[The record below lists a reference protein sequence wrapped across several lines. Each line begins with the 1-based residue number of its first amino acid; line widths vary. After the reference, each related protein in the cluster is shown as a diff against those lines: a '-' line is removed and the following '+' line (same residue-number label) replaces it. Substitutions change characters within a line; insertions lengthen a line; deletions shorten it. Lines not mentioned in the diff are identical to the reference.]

1 MSQHFDVIVIG
12 MGPGG
17 EVAASRLLE
26 AGRRV
31 AVVERE
37 LIGGECG
44 YWACIPSKTLLR
56 PPEAKVGADRAQG
69 VAGAA
74 LDWPATR
81 AYRDFMIRNL
91 DDSNQVKGY
100 RDAGAAVFKGQAR
113 IAGPGRV
120 EVSGE
125 ELSCDHVVVATGS
138 DAFVPP
144 VEGLDAVPVWTN
156 REATTLAEIPRRAVM
171 IGGSAVGVELGLF
184 LRRYGAAVTILERSG
199 RLLSRE
205 ERRVGELTEQYLTD
219 EGVDV
224 RTGTSAARARRDGD
238 DTVVELAS
246 GEQVRCDVVIVGTG
260 RTPRAAGL
268 GLDAVGVEL
277 GQHGEVV
284 VDDRCSA
291 SDGIWA
297 IGDVTGVM
305 PFTHVAMYQARVVA
319 DNILGI
325 ARTARYNGIPRVVFS
340 DPEVAAVGLTGE
352 QAADRGLATAS
363 AEVDLANAI
372 ARPWTYE
379 KDPRGH
385 LGVLADIDRQVL
397 VGAWAVGPQAS
408 EWIHTAALAVREE
421 IPIARLLDS
430 VAQFPT
436 YNEGW
441 LKAVAAVAK

>member
-1 MSQHFDVIVIG
+1 
-12 MGPGG
+12 
-17 EVAASRLLE
+17 
-26 AGRRV
+26 
-31 AVVERE
+31 
-37 LIGGECG
+37 
-44 YWACIPSKTLLR
+44 
-56 PPEAKVGADRAQG
+56 
-69 VAGAA
+69 
-74 LDWPATR
+74 
-81 AYRDFMIRNL
+81 
-91 DDSNQVKGY
+91 
-100 RDAGAAVFKGQAR
+100 
-113 IAGPGRV
+113 
-120 EVSGE
+120 
-125 ELSCDHVVVATGS
+125 
-138 DAFVPP
+138 
-144 VEGLDAVPVWTN
+144 VWTN
-156 REATTLAEIPRRAVM
+156 REATTLTEIPRRVVM

-199 RLLSRE
+199 GLLSRE
-205 ERRVGELTEQYLTD
+205 ERRVGELTEQYLTE

-224 RTGTSAARARRDGD
+224 RTGTSAARAHMDGD
-238 DTVVELAS
+238 DTVVELDS

-260 RTPRAAGL
+260 RTPRAADL

-277 GQHGEVV
+277 GDAGQVI

-291 SDGIWA
+291 GEGIWA

-319 DNILGI
+319 DNILGT
-325 ARTARYNGIPRVVFS
+325 ARTARYVGIPRVVFS
-340 DPEVAAVGLTGE
+340 DPEVAAVGLTSE
-352 QAADRGLATAS
+352 QAADRGLAKAG

-379 KDPRGH
+379 RDPRGH

-441 LKAVAAVAK
+441 LKAVSAVAR